1 MSSYGSE
8 KKNLKGYV
16 EEYAHYIKVDGY
28 IISKTK

>member
-1 MSSYGSE
+1 ME
-8 KKNLKGYV
+8 VKKNLEGYV